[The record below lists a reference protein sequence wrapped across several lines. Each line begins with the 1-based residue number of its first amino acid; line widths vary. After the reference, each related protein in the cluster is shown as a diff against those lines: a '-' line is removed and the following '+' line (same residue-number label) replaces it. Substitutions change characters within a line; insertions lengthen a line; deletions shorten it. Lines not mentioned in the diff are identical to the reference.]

1 MADIIVGKG
10 TEVQVVIN
18 MTPIIGDNG
27 TSYNLDNLNWSCE
40 FSILVNDGDS
50 NPKVTV
56 AKAQATSLG
65 DGSWELLV
73 DTSGLSAGSLVA
85 RLIVEGIPTT
95 GGTRTRKEVTPI
107 LYTNITLA

>member
-18 MTPIIGDNG
+18 MTPIIGDDG
-27 TSYNLDNLNWSCE
+27 TSYNLDNLNWSCD
-40 FSILVNDGDS
+40 FSILVNDSDS

-56 AKAQATSLG
+56 ASANATSLD
-65 DGSWELLV
+65 DGSYELLV
-73 DTSGLSAGSLVA
+73 DTSTLSGGSLVA
-85 RLIVEGIPTT
+85 RLIVEDIPAAK
-95 GGTRTRKEVTPI
+95 GKTRKEVTPL

>member
-10 TEVQVVIN
+10 TQVQVVIN

-40 FSILVNDGDS
+40 FSILVNNSDS
-50 NPKVTV
+50 DPKVTV
-56 AKAQATSLG
+56 AKANAEPLG
-65 DGSWELLV
+65 DGSYELLV
-73 DTSGLSAGSLVA
+73 NTSTLSGGSLVA
-85 RLIVEGIPTT
+85 RLIVENIPAANNT
-95 GGTRTRKEVTPI
+95 TRKEVTPL